1 MNRPVNISFALN
13 GFIATVG
20 CQTLVFNDLDELLGN
35 LRSYLQDPE
44 ATETA
49 MRKNALN
56 TKITLGSQ
64 PEEIV
69 CTGRRNAGVVAS
81 PPIPWPT
88 EAQGGQV
95 IGNPTGYAQGA
106 GCDSRG

>member
-1 MNRPVNISFALN
+1 MNRPVKISFALN
-13 GFIATVG
+13 GFVAEVG

-56 TKITLGSQ
+56 TKITLGDQ
-64 PEEIV
+64 PQH
-69 CTGRRNAGVVAS
+69 A
-81 PPIPWPT
+81 P
-88 EAQGGQV
+88 
-95 IGNPTGYAQGA
+95 A
-106 GCDSRG
+106 GCYAGDCTPPVGAYPSEGATPVRGQLVGRDFRG